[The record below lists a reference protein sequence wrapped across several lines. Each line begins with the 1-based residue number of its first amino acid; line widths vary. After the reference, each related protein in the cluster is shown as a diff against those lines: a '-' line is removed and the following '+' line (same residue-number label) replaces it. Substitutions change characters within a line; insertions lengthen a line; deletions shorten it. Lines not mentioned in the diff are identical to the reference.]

1 MTRRAVPLLLFVAVV
16 ASGCGARSEP
26 LGPLEQEYPVRVEG
40 AGDRAAVLTAPAERI
55 VVLDPGSA
63 ELLAAIGAGE
73 RLVGVPAGLDE
84 ELPDAVPVV
93 RSTGQVSVDEVIR
106 LEPDL
111 IVATPAVD
119 QVDIARAERES
130 GALSYI
136 QPASSVD
143 DVVRGA
149 IELGFLAGQAAAAR
163 TLAGSIREDVARV
176 ERRVA
181 GMAAVPVFID
191 TGFLITV
198 PERSLA
204 GDLVRRAR
212 GQSVAGPN
220 PGPEPFEACEVARL
234 EPAVLLLVVESGR
247 AAGGPSFRDC
257 PGEANIRVERIP
269 ADLVLRPGPRLG
281 EALEAVARAL
291 HPDAF
296 G

>member
-1 MTRRAVPLLLFVAVV
+1 MTRRAVPLLLFVAV
-16 ASGCGARSEP
+16 AATGCGARSEP
-26 LGPLEQEYPVRVEG
+26 LGPLAQEYPVRVEG

-63 ELLAAIGAGE
+63 DLLVALGAGE
-73 RLVGVPAGLDE
+73 RLVGVQ
-84 ELPDAVPVV
+84 
-93 RSTGQVSVDEVIR
+93 STGQVNVDEVIR
-106 LEPDL
+106 LDPDL

-119 QVDIARAERES
+119 QVDVARSERES
-130 GALSYI
+130 GAVAYV

-143 DVVRGA
+143 DVVRGV
-149 IELGFLAGQAAAAR
+149 IELGFLAGEAAAAR
-163 TLAGSIREDVARV
+163 ALAGSIREEVRQV
-176 ERRVA
+176 ESGVA
-181 GMAAVPVFID
+181 GVASVPVFID

-198 PERSLA
+198 PERSLI

-247 AAGGPSFRDC
+247 AADTPSFRDC
-257 PGEANIRVERIP
+257 PRGADIRVERIP

-281 EALEAVARAL
+281 EALAAVARAL

>member
-1 MTRRAVPLLLFVAVV
+1 M
-16 ASGCGARSEP
+16 
-26 LGPLEQEYPVRVEG
+26 
-40 AGDRAAVLTAPAERI
+40 LTAPAERI

-63 ELLAAIGAGE
+63 DLLVALGAGE
-73 RLVGVPAGLDE
+73 RLVGVPTGLDE
-84 ELPDAVPVV
+84 PLPDASRVV
-93 RSTGQVSVDEVIR
+93 QSTGQVSVDEVVR
-106 LEPDL
+106 LDPDL

-119 QVDIARAERES
+119 QVDVARSERES
-130 GALSYI
+130 GAVAYV

-143 DVVRGA
+143 DVVRSV
-149 IELGFLAGQAAAAR
+149 IELGFLAGEAAAAR
-163 TLAGSIREDVARV
+163 ALAGSIREEVRQVESGVA
-176 ERRVA
+176 
-181 GMAAVPVFID
+181 AAASVPVFID

-198 PERSLA
+198 PERSLI

-247 AAGGPSFRDC
+247 AADTPSFRDC
-257 PGEANIRVERIP
+257 PRGADIRVERIP

-281 EALEAVARAL
+281 EALAAVARAL

>member
-257 PGEANIRVERIP
+257 PGEANIRVERIT

>member
-1 MTRRAVPLLLFVAVV
+1 MTRRAVSLLLFVAVV

-26 LGPLEQEYPVRVEG
+26 RGPLPQEYPVRVEG

-73 RLVGVPAGLDE
+73 LLVGVPAGFPEAGTAD
-84 ELPDAVPVV
+84 DVV
-93 RSTGQVSVDEVIR
+93 SSTGQVSVDQIVDQ
-106 LEPDL
+106 EPDL

-119 QVDIARAERES
+119 QVDVARAERES
-130 GALSYI
+130 GAVSYI

-149 IELGFLAGQAAAAR
+149 IELGFLVGRAAAAR
-163 TLAGSIREDVARV
+163 ALAGSIREEVGRV
-176 ERRVA
+176 EGRVA
-181 GMAAVPVFID
+181 DAAAVPVFID

-198 PERSLA
+198 PERSLV

-247 AAGGPSFRDC
+247 TPGNPSFRDC
-257 PGEANIRVERIP
+257 PGGADIRVARIP

-281 EALEAVARAL
+281 DALEAVAHAL

>member
-1 MTRRAVPLLLFVAVV
+1 MTRPAVLLLFIVALV

-26 LGPLEQEYPVRVEG
+26 LGPLAQEYPVRVEG

-55 VVLDPGSA
+55 VVLDPGST
-63 ELLAAIGAGE
+63 ELLVALDVAE
-73 RLVGVPAGLDE
+73 RLVGVPAGSGE
-84 ELPDAVPVV
+84 ALPDATRVV
-93 RSTGQVSVDEVIR
+93 QSNGQVSVDEVIR

-119 QVDIARAERES
+119 QVDVARSERET
-130 GALSYI
+130 GAVVYV

-143 DVVRGA
+143 EVVRGV
-149 IELGFLAGQAAAAR
+149 IELGFLVGKPAQAR
-163 TLAGSIREDVARV
+163 VLAGSIQKEVGQV
-176 ERRVA
+176 ESRVA
-181 GMAAVPVFID
+181 GTAPVPVFID

-198 PERSLA
+198 PERSLV

-234 EPAVLLLVVESGR
+234 EPAVLLLVVERGR
-247 AAGGPSFRDC
+247 ASDAPSFRDC
-257 PGEANIRVERIP
+257 PGGADIRVERIP

-281 EALEAVARAL
+281 EALAAVTGAL
-291 HPDAF
+291 HPDVS

>member
-1 MTRRAVPLLLFVAVV
+1 MTRRAVSLLLFVAVV

-257 PGEANIRVERIP
+257 PGEANIRVGRIP

>member
-26 LGPLEQEYPVRVEG
+26 LGPLAQEYPVRVEG
-40 AGDRAAVLTAPAERI
+40 AGDRPAVLTAPAERI

-63 ELLAAIGAGE
+63 ELLVTLGAGE

-84 ELPDAVPVV
+84 ALPDARRVV
-93 RSTGQVSVDEVIR
+93 QSTGQVSVDEVIR

-119 QVDIARAERES
+119 QVDVARSERES
-130 GALSYI
+130 GAAAYV

-143 DVVRGA
+143 DVVRGV
-149 IELGFLAGQAAAAR
+149 IELGFLAGEAAAAR
-163 TLAGSIREDVARV
+163 TLAGSIREEVGQV
-176 ERRVA
+176 EGRIA
-181 GMAAVPVFID
+181 GATSVPVFID

-198 PERSLA
+198 PERSLI

-220 PGPEPFEACEVARL
+220 PGPEPFEACEVAGL
-234 EPAVLLLVVESGR
+234 EPAVLLLVVQPGR
-247 AAGGPSFRDC
+247 AAGTPSFRDC
-257 PGEANIRVERIP
+257 ARTPDIRVERIP

-281 EALEAVARAL
+281 EALAAVARAL
-291 HPDAF
+291 HPDAS

>member
-1 MTRRAVPLLLFVAVV
+1 MTRRAVLLLLFVAAI

-26 LGPLEQEYPVRVEG
+26 LGPLAQEYPVRVEG

-63 ELLAAIGAGE
+63 ELLVALGAGE

-84 ELPDAVPVV
+84 PPPEADLVV
-93 RSTGQVSVDEVIR
+93 QATGQVSVDGAIR
-106 LEPDL
+106 LQPDL
-111 IVATPAVD
+111 IVATPTVD
-119 QVDIARAERES
+119 QVDVARTERES
-130 GALSYI
+130 GAVAYV

-143 DVVRGA
+143 DVVRGV
-149 IELGFLAGQAAAAR
+149 IELGFLAGEAAAAR
-163 TLAGSIREDVARV
+163 ALAGSIREEVGQV

-181 GMAAVPVFID
+181 GAASVPVFID

-198 PERSLA
+198 PERSLI

-212 GQSVAGPN
+212 GQSVAGLN

-234 EPAVLLLVVESGR
+234 EPAVLLLVVEPGR
-247 AAGGPSFRDC
+247 PADSPSFRNC
-257 PGEANIRVERIP
+257 PRGADIRVERVP
-269 ADLVLRPGPRLG
+269 ADLVLRPGPQLG
-281 EALEAVARAL
+281 EALAAVARAL

>member
-1 MTRRAVPLLLFVAVV
+1 MMQRAVPLLLFVAVL
-16 ASGCGARSEP
+16 ASGCGARAEP
-26 LGPLEQEYPVRVEG
+26 LGPLAQEYPVRVEG

-63 ELLAAIGAGE
+63 EILVALAAAE
-73 RLVGVPAGLDE
+73 RLVGVPAGVE
-84 ELPDAVPVV
+84 EAPAVGQVV
-93 RSTGQVSVDEVIR
+93 SPTGQVDVDQIVG
-106 LEPDL
+106 LDPDL

-119 QVDIARAERES
+119 QIDVGRAERES
-130 GALSYI
+130 GAVAYV

-143 DVVRGA
+143 DIVRGV
-149 IELGFLAGQAAAAR
+149 IELGFLTGEPATAR
-163 TLAGSIREDVARV
+163 ALAGSIRLEVGRV

-181 GMAAVPVFID
+181 GAASVPVFID

-198 PERSLA
+198 ADRSLV

-220 PGPEPFEACEVARL
+220 PGPDPFEPCEVARL
-234 EPAVLLLVVESGR
+234 EPAVLLLVVERGR
-247 AAGGPSFRDC
+247 AAGVPSFRDC
-257 PGEANIRVERIP
+257 PGDTQIRVERVS

-281 EALEAVARAL
+281 EALAAVAQAL
-291 HPDAF
+291 HPDVF

>member
-1 MTRRAVPLLLFVAVV
+1 MTRRAVPILFIVAMV

-26 LGPLEQEYPVRVEG
+26 LGPLAQEYPVRVEG
-40 AGDRAAVLTAPAERI
+40 AGDQATVLTAPAERI
-55 VVLDPGSA
+55 IVLDPGSA
-63 ELLAAIGAGE
+63 ELLLALDAGE
-73 RLVGVPAGLDE
+73 RLVGVPAGLGE
-84 ELPDAVPVV
+84 ALPDAAQVV
-93 RSTGQVSVDEVIR
+93 QSTGQVSVDAVIR

-119 QVDIARAERES
+119 QVDVARSERES
-130 GALSYI
+130 GAVAYV

-143 DVVRGA
+143 EVVRGV
-149 IELGFLAGQAAAAR
+149 IELGFLVGRPAQAR
-163 TLAGSIREDVARV
+163 VLAGSIREEVGKV

-181 GMAAVPVFID
+181 GAAAVPVFID

-198 PERSLA
+198 PERSLV

-220 PGPEPFEACEVARL
+220 PGPDPFEACEVARL
-234 EPAVLLLVVESGR
+234 EPAVLLLVVERGR
-247 AAGGPSFRDC
+247 PSDAPSFRDC
-257 PGEANIRVERIP
+257 PEGADIRVERIP

-281 EALEAVARAL
+281 EALAAVARAL

>member
-1 MTRRAVPLLLFVAVV
+1 MTRPAVPLLLFVAVV
-16 ASGCGARSEP
+16 ATGCGARSEP
-26 LGPLEQEYPVRVEG
+26 LGPLAQEYPVRVEG

-63 ELLAAIGAGE
+63 DLLVALGAGE
-73 RLVGVPAGLDE
+73 RLVGVQ
-84 ELPDAVPVV
+84 
-93 RSTGQVSVDEVIR
+93 STGQVSVDEVVR
-106 LEPDL
+106 LDPDL

-119 QVDIARAERES
+119 QVDVARSERES
-130 GALSYI
+130 GAVAYV

-143 DVVRGA
+143 DVVRGV
-149 IELGFLAGQAAAAR
+149 IELGFLAGKAAAAR
-163 TLAGSIREDVARV
+163 ALAGSIREEVRQV
-176 ERRVA
+176 ESGVA
-181 GMAAVPVFID
+181 GAASVPVFID

-198 PERSLA
+198 PERSLI

-234 EPAVLLLVVESGR
+234 EPAVLLLVVDPGR
-247 AAGGPSFRDC
+247 AANTPSFRDC
-257 PGEANIRVERIP
+257 PRGADIRVERIP

-281 EALEAVARAL
+281 EALAAVARAL
-291 HPDAF
+291 HPDAS

>member
-1 MTRRAVPLLLFVAVV
+1 MPRGAVPLLLTLAVV
-16 ASGCGARSEP
+16 ASGCGARAEP
-26 LGPLEQEYPVRVEG
+26 LGPLAQEYPVRAQG
-40 AGDRAAVLTAPAERI
+40 AGDRAAVLAAPAERI

-63 ELLAAIGAGE
+63 EILVALGAGE

-84 ELPDAVPVV
+84 APPDAGRVV
-93 RSTGQVSVDEVIR
+93 QTTGQVSVDEVIQ

-119 QVDIARAERES
+119 QVDVARAERES
-130 GALSYI
+130 GAVAYV
-136 QPASSVD
+136 QPASSID
-143 DVVRGA
+143 DVVRGV
-149 IELGFLAGQAAAAR
+149 IELGFLVGEAAPAR
-163 TLAGSIREDVARV
+163 ALAGSIREEVAQR
-176 ERRVA
+176 ESRVA
-181 GMAAVPVFID
+181 GEAAVPVFID

-220 PGPEPFEACEVARL
+220 PGLEPFEACEVAEL

-247 AAGGPSFRDC
+247 ATDAPSFRDC
-257 PGEANIRVERIP
+257 AGAADIRVERVP
-269 ADLVLRPGPRLG
+269 ADLVLRPGPRVG
-281 EALEAVARAL
+281 EALDTIARAL
-291 HPDAF
+291 HPDVL

>member
-1 MTRRAVPLLLFVAVV
+1 MTRRAVPLLLCVAVV
-16 ASGCGARSEP
+16 LSGCGARSEP
-26 LGPLEQEYPVRVEG
+26 LGPLAQEYPVRVEG

-63 ELLAAIGAGE
+63 ELLVALGAGE

-84 ELPDAVPVV
+84 ALPDARRVV
-93 RSTGQVSVDEVIR
+93 QSTGQVSVDEVIR

-119 QVDIARAERES
+119 QVDVARSERES
-130 GALSYI
+130 GAVAYV

-143 DVVRGA
+143 DVFRGV
-149 IELGFLAGQAAAAR
+149 IELGFLAGEAAAAR
-163 TLAGSIREDVARV
+163 TLAGSIREEV
-176 ERRVA
+176 EQVEGRIA
-181 GMAAVPVFID
+181 GAASVPVFID

-198 PERSLA
+198 PERSLI

-212 GQSVAGPN
+212 GESVAGPD
-220 PGPEPFEACEVARL
+220 PGPEPFEACEVAGL
-234 EPAVLLLVVESGR
+234 EPAVLLLVVDPGR
-247 AAGGPSFRDC
+247 AASTPSFRDC
-257 PGEANIRVERIP
+257 ARTPDIRVERIP

-281 EALEAVARAL
+281 EALAAVARAL
-291 HPDAF
+291 HPDAS

>member
-1 MTRRAVPLLLFVAVV
+1 MTRRAVPLLLFVAVI

-26 LGPLEQEYPVRVEG
+26 LGPLAQEYPVRVEG

-63 ELLAAIGAGE
+63 ELLVALGAGE
-73 RLVGVPAGLDE
+73 RLVGVPAGLAEAGTAD
-84 ELPDAVPVV
+84 DVV
-93 RSTGQVSVDEVIR
+93 SSTGQVSVDEVIR
-106 LEPDL
+106 LDPDL

-119 QVDIARAERES
+119 QVDVGRAERES
-130 GALSYI
+130 GAVVYL

-149 IELGFLAGQAAAAR
+149 IELGFLAGRPAVAR
-163 TLAGSIREDVARV
+163 ALAGSIREEVGRV
-176 ERRVA
+176 EGRVA
-181 GMAAVPVFID
+181 DAAAVPVFID

-198 PERSLA
+198 PERSLV

-212 GQSVAGPN
+212 GQSIAGPN

-247 AAGGPSFRDC
+247 ATGSPSFRDC
-257 PGEANIRVERIP
+257 RGGADLRVARIP
-269 ADLVLRPGPRLG
+269 ADLILRPGPRLG
-281 EALEAVARAL
+281 EAVEAVARAL

>member
-1 MTRRAVPLLLFVAVV
+1 MTRRAVPLLLLVAVV

-26 LGPLEQEYPVRVEG
+26 LGPLAQEYPVRVEG

-63 ELLAAIGAGE
+63 ELLAAIGAGK
-73 RLVGVPAGLDE
+73 RLVGVPAGFTEAGTAAD
-84 ELPDAVPVV
+84 VV
-93 RSTGQVSVDEVIR
+93 SSTGQVSVDQIVDQ
-106 LEPDL
+106 EPDL
-111 IVATPAVD
+111 IVGTSAVD

-130 GALSYI
+130 GAVSYI

-143 DVVRGA
+143 DVVRGI
-149 IELGFLAGQAAAAR
+149 IELGFLTGRAAAAR
-163 TLAGSIREDVARV
+163 ALAGSIREDVGRA

-181 GMAAVPVFID
+181 GAAAVPAFID

-198 PERSLA
+198 PERSLV

-247 AAGGPSFRDC
+247 AAGSPSFRDC
-257 PGEANIRVERIP
+257 PGGADIRVERVP

-291 HPDAF
+291 HPDAV

>member
-163 TLAGSIREDVARV
+163 ALAGSIREDVARV

-181 GMAAVPVFID
+181 GVAAVPVFID

>member
-1 MTRRAVPLLLFVAVV
+1 MTRRAAPLLLIVAVV

-26 LGPLEQEYPVRVEG
+26 LGPLAQEYPVRVEG

-63 ELLAAIGAGE
+63 ELLVALDAGE
-73 RLVGVPAGLDE
+73 RLVGVPAGSAE
-84 ELPDAVPVV
+84 TLPGTVRVV
-93 RSTGQVSVDEVIR
+93 QATGQVSVDEVIR

-119 QVDIARAERES
+119 QVDVARSERES
-130 GALSYI
+130 GAVVYV

-143 DVVRGA
+143 EVVRGV
-149 IELGFLAGQAAAAR
+149 IELGFLVGKPAQAR
-163 TLAGSIREDVARV
+163 VLAGSIRADVEQV
-176 ERRVA
+176 ESRVA
-181 GMAAVPVFID
+181 GAATVPVFID

-198 PERSLA
+198 PERSLM

-234 EPAVLLLVVESGR
+234 EPAVLLLVVEPGR
-247 AAGGPSFRDC
+247 ASDAPSFRGC
-257 PGEANIRVERIP
+257 PREADIRVERIP

-281 EALEAVARAL
+281 EALAAVARAL
-291 HPDAF
+291 HPNVS

>member
-1 MTRRAVPLLLFVAVV
+1 MTRRALPLLLFVAMV

-26 LGPLEQEYPVRVEG
+26 LGPLAQEYPVRVEG

-63 ELLAAIGAGE
+63 ELLVALGAGE
-73 RLVGVPAGLDE
+73 RLVGVPASLDE
-84 ELPDAVPVV
+84 ALPDARRVV
-93 RSTGQVSVDEVIR
+93 QSTGQVSVDEVIR
-106 LEPDL
+106 LQPDL
-111 IVATPAVD
+111 IVATPAID
-119 QVDIARAERES
+119 QVDVGRSERES
-130 GALSYI
+130 GAVGYV

-143 DVVRGA
+143 DVVRSV
-149 IELGFLAGQAAAAR
+149 IELGFLAGEAAAAR
-163 TLAGSIREDVARV
+163 ALAGSIREEVGQV
-176 ERRVA
+176 EGRVA
-181 GMAAVPVFID
+181 GAASVPVFID

-198 PERSLA
+198 PERSLI

-234 EPAVLLLVVESGR
+234 EPAVLLLVVEPRR
-247 AAGGPSFRDC
+247 AAGTPSFRDC
-257 PGEANIRVERIP
+257 PRGADIRVERIP

-281 EALEAVARAL
+281 EALAAVARAL